1 MLTAVNAHPVTQSAF
16 IDTELLRHA
25 GNRTRRLDHHLHG
38 FLFEFGREALLRSRQ
53 LFTFPESPSYWM
65 DCPEASGHLTA
76 GLTLGG
82 VVLTVNGDG
91 ALVERQLAGGELICP
106 GCGGV

>member
-1 MLTAVNAHPVTQSAF
+1 MLTAVYAHPVTQGAF
-16 IDTELLRHA
+16 IDAELLRHA

-65 DCPEASGHLTA
+65 DCPEASGHLKE
-76 GLTLGG
+76 
-82 VVLTVNGDG
+82 
-91 ALVERQLAGGELICP
+91 ALVTVMFPPDWDQVPDQPWAIFWL
-106 GCGGV
+106 